1 MALRDKGEK
10 TRKSKTAIKDVIK
23 NELIASN
30 KQKKNDRFNK
40 KILLSGENGTAKT
53 SLSLSLFTQNLAD
66 DEIIVYVDIDNSGQE
81 IIHNFYEDLYQSG
94 NILVYNPNAVMLNDK
109 GVTVKD
115 EETVVNNVTSSAEAI
130 KELIEEEYNIRGV
143 IVDGISFLLEFAES
157 KMRLEK
163 NLAVDQG
170 ANINVWK
177 IRNKFFREFSS
188 AFMNLDVP
196 VIFVSHADFIPELV
210 PDGQELA
217 SVKKRFIDEC
227 SMRITLEKRG
237 SIENPNVTNYFALIQ
252 KNRSDIF
259 SVGREVIFMSV
270 NNKEDTIDDKYVDL
284 YNLIFPSTDDAGN
297 TK

>member
-53 SLSLSLFTQNLAD
+53 SLSLSLFTQKLAD

-297 TK
+297 IK